1 MNDVQPKIRHKG
13 GFASGAIRR
22 KAPRMFSQ
30 ASHHAAVGGSSGDR
44 RCSRANSELIA
55 RLPEQ
60 RRGVLLL
67 IALIMLALFML
78 LGTSYI
84 LIANRRR
91 PCTAAAGAT
100 GSKAESAANDTVNQ
114 ASDDILTG
122 RPDGASNGGT
132 VGATVRSRVEKYF
145 WNSLLTDKYGDIYEE
160 STLVAIRPITV
171 TGGIAEIRPSA
182 ATGGVAPST
191 PFFSIETTGAY
202 SYGPEVT
209 VANWRT
215 ANGNAN
221 PDLGSY
227 VGRILSIESES
238 EPNAAFRILAR
249 MGSTYIAH
257 LVNLDAEFD
266 YRNLTNNSTVTIQGR
281 EFSGGNPR
289 DLHENHDA
297 PDNQNLFMAWVPSEA
312 TLGRDQ
318 MPGTGDEPADPHRY
332 VIPSFHRPDNLTK
345 LLKSDTSNF
354 YTVWTATS
362 AIAMLRPAGQMSWD
376 PSIDWQKTYGISAPA
391 LPTGNA
397 LEHPNFTGGNVRT
410 VGNNPRYFD
419 PLHGPWDVDN
429 DGDGVTD
436 SVWIDI
442 GMPTVDIGN
451 AQVQPLVA
459 MMILDLDG
467 RVNLNAHGNDIP
479 FNRAAVRPAPAAGV
493 LGYRYAGTVSSTTSG
508 TAGPQAASLPHA
520 QGWGVADIAPLDLF
534 GVDVMRLLSRGATF
548 TGSSTTPS
556 GVAFPGIKA
565 EGRFGDSAGGLGGL
579 SDLSPAPGLL
589 RIADPGVDAMG
600 SLPRDNHIPNR
611 YAMASGSDEEL
622 ARAPSLMAPVDTHG
636 TITIG
641 LDQFGQP
648 FVSQLRSA
656 SWPSRMRRVVPVV
669 RGQPIELPMWESD
682 RIDDPYDVSL
692 GRNAPRPGWSFDP
705 DVQGSPSTLQDNL
718 FTAPQFERLL
728 RMFEAGSEKLSPRLV
743 SLLGES
749 ADVARVAT
757 TIESWDTTA
766 VTIPFNRLEP
776 FLALSDQAN
785 QGRDSL
791 VSWDL
796 AVGIRMNVNRPFGDG
811 IDNDSDGIADEPG
824 EYEAEIA
831 ANTFGMN
838 GSAFANQCL
847 TNGRDVDRD
856 GDVDFDDQKRCREL
870 FARHLYVLA
879 RTMARSVPAK
889 EAAQWAVN
897 VVDMRDPDSIITR
910 FNYDSNCPAA
920 LDTSYPDPDGR
931 VTSTWSPAPD
941 DVVWGC
947 ERPELLIT
955 EAMAWRN
962 IRTGT
967 NSTGPTPV
975 LEYTDKGTG
984 GLVIELFDPWTGV
997 TERGALASGL
1007 PAEFQPTPTGT
1018 SAFSGQTK
1026 IDLAKINSSG
1036 DPVFQLVAVYET
1048 GTSGTT
1054 GTLGNLAANPAWPQL
1069 TGSNATGTIDGLVIY
1084 PAKISGTAVKVTG
1097 TLGTFVSRDGP
1108 NVDATTIKPGQFA
1121 ILSGPIASGSSS
1133 TLANAID
1140 ISATGTTAMTFNYS
1154 GFSDSNSGQV
1164 LQFTTGITETITGS
1178 NGFSPNDRSSGA
1190 QYPLNGDKGP
1200 VGALVCVQKASGPAG
1215 ELRFP
1220 VLSGTMTSTPQV
1232 ALAMESQKYR
1242 LLLRRLANPL
1252 EPHNASLNPYI
1263 CIDSLVVQDQAVI
1276 ANDPTVITPLRSA
1289 ERCANQK
1296 ADKSVNN
1303 LWRHASDDDNAN
1315 VLPSLV
1321 SGTGVNASLGFLPFR
1336 LKIPSD
1342 NDEVLEAEQPVF
1354 PWLTWLNRE
1363 FVSPHELLLVP
1374 KSSPA
1379 TLLRDHSHEWPFKH
1393 LFFQLGSG
1401 TSTAEKDLE
1410 QNKAGILELLCV
1422 PSRFAD
1428 SETRIPPADAIA
1440 VSGTLV
1446 AAGGRPM
1453 FLPPHNYLSHFRE
1466 PGRINLNTMSSSKVW
1481 AAMNNGRPGAP
1492 YEDEVA
1498 YQNNGTPT
1506 NFEKSE
1512 DWRLDAGGR
1521 SNPLSGNWQVDNP
1534 EEDVNGNGRLDVN
1547 HDENNDGK
1555 RQVSMSGA
1563 LKSIACSRR
1572 GWPLSVDGS
1581 TPSIAGQF
1589 DRTLNRK
1596 GLAADQLWFSAPFQS
1611 GWLAATGTTVNYAA
1625 DRSLMLRSWTSDES
1639 GNFVRIANRASYR
1652 WLRRVSPVSLTGGE
1666 QYVCTIRFKGD
1677 VTLAAGGSDKLP
1689 ELIIGGGPAMLDPSP
1704 APQRSTSDGVTTY
1717 TATLVSLTGGN
1728 HTLQVAINS
1737 PGQFDVLSVSLT
1749 SSVTG
1754 GELLTNTDF
1763 SAGLT
1768 DWYLAPTDGSLET
1781 DATVV
1786 ASGPTY
1792 LMATNLALQDSK
1804 GKKQDG
1810 RPYADPRRNPYF
1822 RYREMMRLSNLAT
1835 SRSNVFAV
1843 WTTVGFFVVEP
1854 HPTLPNQTALG
1865 AEYGL
1870 DTGDNV
1876 RFKSFMIIDRSIPV
1890 GFRPGV
1896 PLNSRDTV
1904 ILDHFGN

>member
-1 MNDVQPKIRHKG
+1 MNDVRLKICHKG
-13 GFASGAIRR
+13 GSASGAIRR

-44 RCSRANSELIA
+44 TCSRANSELIA

-67 IALIMLALFML
+67 IALIMLSLFML

-100 GSKAESAANDTVNQ
+100 GSKAESAANDTINQ

-122 RPDGASNGGT
+122 RPDAASNGGT

-160 STLVAIRPITV
+160 STLAAIRPIT
-171 TGGIAEIRPSA
+171 
-182 ATGGVAPST
+182 ATGGVAPAI

-215 ANGNAN
+215 ANSNAN
-221 PDLGSY
+221 PDLGSH
-227 VGRILSIESES
+227 VGRILSIENES
-238 EPNAAFRILAR
+238 EPNAAFRIIAR

-257 LVNLDAEFD
+257 LVNPDAEFD

-281 EFSGGNPR
+281 EFSAGNPR
-289 DLHENHDA
+289 ELHENHDA
-297 PDNQNLFMAWVPSEA
+297 PDNQNLFMAWVPTEA

-318 MPGTGDEPADPHRY
+318 IPATGDEPFDPHRY
-332 VIPSFHRPDNLTK
+332 VIPSFHRPDNLTR

-354 YTVWTATS
+354 YTIWTATS
-362 AIAMLRPAGQMSWD
+362 AIAMLRPAGRMSWD
-376 PSIDWQKTYGISAPA
+376 PAINWQKTYGISAPA
-391 LPTGNA
+391 LPAGNA
-397 LEHPNFTGGNVRT
+397 LEHPNFTGGNVRN
-410 VGNNPRYFD
+410 VGDIPRYFD

-429 DGDGVTD
+429 DGDGVMD

-467 RVNLNAHGNDIP
+467 RVNVNAHGTDIP
-479 FNRAAVRPAPAAGV
+479 FDRASTRPEPAATVPGF
-493 LGYRYAGTVSSTTSG
+493 RYAGTVSSTTSG
-508 TAGPQAASLPHA
+508 TAGPRAASLPHA
-520 QGWGVADIAPLDLF
+520 QGWGVADIALLDLF
-534 GVDVMRLLSRGATF
+534 GGDLMSSLARGTTF
-548 TGSSTTPS
+548 TGSSWTLS

-579 SDLSPAPGLL
+579 CPAPGLPSL
-589 RIADPGVDAMG
+589 ADPGIDAIG
-600 SLPRDNHIPNR
+600 SPPRDNHIPNA
-611 YAMASGSDEEL
+611 YAVASGSAEL
-622 ARAPSLMAPVDTHG
+622 MRTPALMAPVDTRG
-636 TITIG
+636 TMTVG

-648 FVSQLRSA
+648 FLSKLKAR
-656 SWPSRMRRVVPVV
+656 SWPTRLLRGNEPLWEGDRV
-669 RGQPIELPMWESD
+669 
-682 RIDDPYDVSL
+682 DDPYDVSL
-692 GRNAPRPGWSFDP
+692 GRKAPRPGWSFDP
-705 DVQGSPSTLQDNL
+705 DVQGAPSTLQDNL

-743 SLLGES
+743 SLLGQH

-766 VTIPFNRLEP
+766 VTIPLNRLEP
-776 FLALSDQAN
+776 LLALSDQHN
-785 QGRDSL
+785 RNRDSL
-791 VSWDL
+791 VSWDMAIGL
-796 AVGIRMNVNRPFGDG
+796 RMNVNRPFGDG

-824 EYEAEIA
+824 ENEAEIA
-831 ANTFGMN
+831 ANTFGITDP
-838 GSAFANQCL
+838 AFANQCL
-847 TNGRDVDRD
+847 TNGRDVDGD

-870 FARHLYVLA
+870 FARHLYVLV
-879 RTMARSVPAK
+879 RMMVPGISAK
-889 EAAQWAVN
+889 DAAQWAVN
-897 VVDMRDPDSIITR
+897 VVDMRDSDSIITR
-910 FNYDSNCPAA
+910 FNYDSNCPAT
-920 LDTSYPDPDGR
+920 LDTAYPDPDGR
-931 VTSTWSPAPD
+931 VTSTWNPAPD
-941 DVVWGC
+941 NVVWGC

-955 EAMAWRN
+955 EAMSWRN

-975 LEYTDKGTG
+975 VEYTDKGTG

-997 TERGALASGL
+997 TELGAFASGL

-1026 IDLAKINSSG
+1026 IDLAKINPSG

-1140 ISATGTTAMTFNYS
+1140 VSATGTTAMTFNYS

-1178 NGFSPNDRSSGA
+1178 NGFSPNDRSSA
-1190 QYPLNGDKGP
+1190 AEYPRDADTGP

-1215 ELRFP
+1215 ALRFP
-1220 VLSGTMTSTPQV
+1220 VLSGTMTSTELV
-1232 ALAMESQKYR
+1232 ASAMESQKYR

-1276 ANDPTVITPLRSA
+1276 AGDPAVTAAIRSA
-1289 ERCANQK
+1289 ERCAAQK
-1296 ADKSVNN
+1296 SDKSVNN
-1303 LWRHASDDDNAN
+1303 LWRHGSDDDNSN
-1315 VLPSLV
+1315 VSSVALSRHLV
-1321 SGTGVNASLGFLPFR
+1321 SGTGVNASLGFLPAR

-1342 NDEVLEAEQPVF
+1342 NDEVSEAEQPVF

-1401 TSTAEKDLE
+1401 TSTAEKNLE

-1428 SETRIPPADAIA
+1428 SETRIPPTDAIV
-1440 VSGTLV
+1440 VSETLV

-1521 SNPLSGNWQVDNP
+1521 SGPFQGNWQVDIP
-1534 EEDVNGNGRLDVN
+1534 QEDVNGNGRPDVN
-1547 HDENNDGK
+1547 DDENNDGK

-1563 LKSIACSRR
+1563 LRSISCSRR

-1639 GNFVRIANRASYR
+1639 GNFVRIADRASYR
-1652 WLRRVSPVSLTGGE
+1652 WLRRVSPVSLTAGE

-1704 APQRSTSDGVTTY
+1704 APQRSISDGVTTY
-1717 TATLVSLTGGN
+1717 TANLVSLTGGN

-1763 SAGLT
+1763 SGGLT
-1768 DWYLAPTDGSLET
+1768 DWVLDPTQGSLET

-1854 HPTLPNQTALG
+1854 HPSLPNQTALG
-1865 AEYGL
+1865 EEYGL

-1896 PLNSRDTV
+1896 LLNSRDTV